1 MSKTHVVL
9 DTNVIVS
16 ALLTK
21 GGKPDKI
28 LRMFTSGE
36 LTLFY
41 GVKIFSEYER
51 VLYEPHLN
59 FPKSRVELVLGN
71 VLRLGKKVWVR
82 PGKIYMP
89 DETDRVFYDVAKHVG
104 AYLIT
109 GNKKHYPDEP
119 FIVTSAA
126 FLELEGDI

>member
-1 MSKTHVVL
+1 MRRHVVL

-16 ALLTK
+16 ALLTP
-21 GGKPDKI
+21 GRKPHKVLHMFLTDKI
-28 LRMFTSGE
+28 A
-36 LTLFY
+36 LFY
-41 GVKIFSEYER
+41 SPEILDEYER
-51 VLYEPHLN
+51 VLYKPGMRISSKEADA
-59 FPKSRVELVLGN
+59 VLSVVHEN
-71 VLRLGKKVWVR
+71 GKRVWVR